1 MTYIVSTI
9 TTDDPVVYQQRM
21 QEFVQFAPAIHID
34 ITDGQ
39 FAPSETVNLNQI
51 YWRQFEPFDAKI
63 VLHLMMHDPVAWVDQ
78 IVSLYPDLVIAHAEA
93 SAAAKLPSL
102 AQHLAK
108 FGIEFGI
115 ALLPETQPESAAE
128 LIKLAQHVLIFGGHL
143 GYQGGTADLTQLK
156 KVAAVRQINPQI
168 QLEWDGGANQD
179 NGVELQQAG
188 ISWINVGGAISHAP
202 NARVAYQKLTALV
215 DETC

>member
-1 MTYIVSTI
+1 MTYIVPTI
-9 TTDDPVVYQQRM
+9 TTDDPAVYQRRM

-51 YWRQFEPFDAKI
+51 YWRQFESFDAKI
-63 VLHLMMHDPVAWVDQ
+63 VLHLMMHDPATWVDQ
-78 IVSLYPDLVIAHAEA
+78 IVSLHPDLVIVHTEA
-93 SAAAKLPSL
+93 SAAVKLPSL

-108 FGIEFGI
+108 FGIEFGV
-115 ALLPETQPESAAE
+115 ALLPETQPESAVE

-156 KVAAVRQINPQI
+156 KVDLVRQINPQV

-179 NGVELQQAG
+179 NVIELQQAG

>member
-1 MTYIVSTI
+1 MTYIVPTI
-9 TTDDPVVYQQRM
+9 TTDDPAVYQRRM

-51 YWRQFEPFDAKI
+51 YWRQFESFDAKI
-63 VLHLMMHDPVAWVDQ
+63 VLHLMMHDPATWVDQ
-78 IVSLYPDLVIAHAEA
+78 IVSLHPDLVIVHTEA
-93 SAAAKLPSL
+93 SAAVKLPSL

-108 FGIEFGI
+108 FGIEFGV
-115 ALLPETQPESAAE
+115 ALLPETQPESAVE

-156 KVAAVRQINPQI
+156 KVDLVRQINPQV

-179 NGVELQQAG
+179 NVVELRQAG

>member
-1 MTYIVSTI
+1 MTYIVPTI
-9 TTDDPVVYQQRM
+9 TTDDPAVYQQRM

-63 VLHLMMHDPVAWVDQ
+63 VLHLMMYDPATWVDQ
-78 IVSLYPDLVIAHAEA
+78 IVSLHPDLVIVHTEA
-93 SAAAKLPSL
+93 SAAVKLPSL

-108 FGIEFGI
+108 FGIEFGV
-115 ALLPETQPESAAE
+115 ALLPETQPESAVE

-156 KVAAVRQINPQI
+156 KVDLVRQINPQV

-179 NGVELQQAG
+179 NVIELQQAG